1 MKNRGARH
9 GFHNCWQ
16 LSENAHEMTFQ
27 CSVWNRELQP
37 AGYFPWIRDCG
48 RNSNPPLHT
57 WVRAAAVDKWWKHAK
72 VKTVLSAR
80 KVMATVFWDSQ
91 GIVLV
96 DCLEMGKIIIRPYA
110 ELSDCLLWS
119 CWRWT
124 EEKIAKFGT
133 RKGVVS
139 LGQRDIPQ
147 IDCRNGKPVRTG
159 FRIGSSSNSFL
170 GISPMQL
177 LHVPKLW
184 NLTLQKNILEKLGC
198 HQHSPWL
205 LCRASQNLVFW
216 WDEKLETHCTKW
228 SLLRLSMKT
237 IMKQNWCFS
246 KSFV

>member
-119 CWRWT
+119 CWRWI
-124 EEKIAKFGT
+124 EEKRSCFT
-133 RKGVVS
+133 RTTWHPTNWLSQWQACTNWVS
-139 LGQRDIPQ
+139 NWFLIQFIP
-147 IDCRNGKPVRTG
+147 RN
-159 FRIGSSSNSFL
+159 
-170 GISPMQL
+170 
-177 LHVPKLW
+177 
-184 NLTLQKNILEKLGC
+184 
-198 HQHSPWL
+198 
-205 LCRASQNLVFW
+205 
-216 WDEKLETHCTKW
+216 
-228 SLLRLSMKT
+228 
-237 IMKQNWCFS
+237 
-246 KSFV
+246 